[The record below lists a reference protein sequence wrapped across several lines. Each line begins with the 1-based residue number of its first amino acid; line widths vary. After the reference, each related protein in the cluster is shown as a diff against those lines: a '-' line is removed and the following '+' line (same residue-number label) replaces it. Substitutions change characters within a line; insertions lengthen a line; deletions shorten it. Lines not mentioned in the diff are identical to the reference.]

1 MEFSAHTNQELVN
14 GRWMTIAAGDL
25 DGDADIDIILGGA
38 YIPVG
43 MFAYGSDIFNSLAE
57 SAPSILVL
65 KNNLN

>member
-1 MEFSAHTNQELVN
+1 
-14 GRWMTIAAGDL
+14 MTIAAGDL